1 MSKRHAIGDGFATQ
15 ISQDR
20 TVTMTSLEAICTSLA
35 SIAPLRLAEEWDNVG
50 LLIGN
55 RKQSISRVMTCLTVT
70 PNVVSEAVD
79 QQVGLIVSHHPL
91 PFKPL
96 ARITSDTI
104 PGEMV
109 LRLIAD
115 GVAVY
120 SAHTAFDSAVQGI
133 NQRWADLLNLQSVET
148 LVPVT
153 DPPEVTKRAAIEGTG
168 RLGVL
173 TEPEDLQDCV
183 SRAAEAVGA
192 QCPRYVGDP
201 HRKVSRIAL
210 ACGSGGSFLAAARR
224 RGCDLMITGEAT
236 FHTCLEAES
245 FGIGMGLLG
254 HYWSERFAME
264 SLAEILAKTFP
275 ELEIWASRN
284 EHDPLSTLTS

>member
-1 MSKRHAIGDGFATQ
+1 
-15 ISQDR
+15 
-20 TVTMTSLEAICTSLA
+20 MTSLEAVCTSLA
-35 SIAPLRLAEEWDNVG
+35 SIAPLRLAEDWDNVG
-50 LLIGN
+50 LLVGN
-55 RKQSISRVMTCLTVT
+55 RTQSISKVMTCLTVT
-70 PNVVSEAVD
+70 PNVVSEAVE
-79 QQVGLIVSHHPL
+79 QQVGLIVAHHPL

-109 LRLIAD
+109 LRLIAS

-120 SAHTAFDSAVQGI
+120 SAHTAFDSAAQGI
-133 NQRWADLLNLQSVET
+133 NQRWADLLSLESVEA

-153 DPPEVTKRAAIEGTG
+153 DQPGVAKRSDIEGTG
-168 RLGVL
+168 RLGCL
-173 TEPEDLQDCV
+173 AHPESLQDFV
-183 SRAAEAVGA
+183 SRAAAAVGA
-192 QCPRYVGDP
+192 SCPRYVGDP
-201 HRKVSRIAL
+201 ERKVSRIAL
-210 ACGSGGSFLAAARR
+210 ACGSGGSFLSAARR
-224 RGCDLMITGEAT
+224 RGCDAMITGEAT

-275 ELEIWASRN
+275 ELDIWASRT
-284 EHDPLSTLTS
+284 EHDPLKTLPS

>member
-1 MSKRHAIGDGFATQ
+1 
-15 ISQDR
+15 
-20 TVTMTSLEAICTSLA
+20 MTSIEAVCTSLA

-50 LLIGN
+50 LLVGN

-70 PNVVSEAVD
+70 PDVVSEAVE
-79 QQVGLIVSHHPL
+79 QQVGLIVAHHPL

-109 LRLIAD
+109 LRLIAG

-120 SAHTAFDSAVQGI
+120 SAHTAFDSAAEGI

-148 LVPVT
+148 LIPVT
-153 DPPEVTKRAAIEGTG
+153 DQPEVTDRLAIEGTG
-168 RLGVL
+168 RLGCL
-173 TEPEDLQDCV
+173 THPESLQDFV
-183 SRAAEAVGA
+183 SRAAAAV
-192 QCPRYVGDP
+192 VGDP
-201 HRKVSRIAL
+201 ERKVSRIAL
-210 ACGSGGSFLAAARR
+210 ACGSGGSFLSAARR
-224 RGCDLMITGEAT
+224 RGCDAMITGEAT
-236 FHTCLEAES
+236 FHTCLEAEA

-264 SLAEILAKTFP
+264 SLAEILTKTFP
-275 ELEIWASRN
+275 ELDVWASRT
-284 EHDPLSTLTS
+284 EHDPLRTLTS